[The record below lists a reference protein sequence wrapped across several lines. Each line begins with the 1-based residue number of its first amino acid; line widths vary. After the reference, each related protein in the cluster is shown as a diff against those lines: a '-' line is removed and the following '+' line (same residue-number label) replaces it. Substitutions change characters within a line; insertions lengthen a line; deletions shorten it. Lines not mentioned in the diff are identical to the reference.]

1 MQRLEDKI
9 AIVTGGG
16 RGIGRGIAQV
26 LSQEGASVVVAD
38 LREDLARET
47 VDGLS
52 GPGLALRVD
61 VTSLDDLEAMVA
73 HTVDRFGRLDVL
85 VNNAGVVGMAAAV
98 DLDPAEWDRVL
109 AVNTKALFFAC
120 QVAAR
125 QMIKQGSGGKIV
137 NIASNAGRLGF
148 PDQPHYAASKGAV
161 ISLTRALAME
171 WIRDGIYVNAVAPGG
186 VGTELFAEAVSWT
199 AQRAGVSFAEMR
211 DRWVAPVPLGRL
223 IEPQEIGRVVAFL
236 ASSDADIIVGQTINA
251 DGGMTP

>member
-1 MQRLEDKI
+1 MQRLRDKV

-26 LSQEGASVVVAD
+26 LAEEGASVVVAD
-38 LREDLARET
+38 LRQDLAQAT
-47 VDGLS
+47 VDGLK

-61 VTSLDDLEAMVA
+61 VTSLDDLEAMVTR
-73 HTVDRFGRLDVL
+73 TVEQFGRLDVL
-85 VNNAGVVGMAAAV
+85 VNNAGVVGMATAT
-98 DLDPAEWDRVL
+98 DLDPEEWDRVL

-120 QVAAR
+120 QAAAR

-148 PDQPHYAASKGAV
+148 PDQPHYVASKGAV
-161 ISLTRALAME
+161 ITLTRALAME
-171 WIRDGIYVNAVAPGG
+171 WVSHGINVNAVAPGG
-186 VGTELFAEAVSWT
+186 VGTELFAEAVGWT
-199 AQRAGVSFAEMR
+199 ADRVGVSADEMR
-211 DRWVAPVPLGRL
+211 ARWVAPVPIGRL
-223 IEPQEIGRVVAFL
+223 IKPREIGRVVAFL